1 MNDKTIKST
10 TIAQVN
16 IKSIYYIYLPSNR
29 IHKRKSLSGEPGV
42 LL

>member
-10 TIAQVN
+10 TITQVN
-16 IKSIYYIYLPSNR
+16 IKLYTIYTYLATEYI
-29 IHKRKSLSGEPGV
+29 KRKSLSGEPGV